1 MTRTE
6 TYDKVNDPT
15 YRIDEIDQ
23 ARERIAS
30 RFRKKIELVGTIN
43 NARAELSMLE
53 MQDATDRYL
62 IKELNKSPYSSLKA
76 YFRMEQRP
84 QQGAPN

>member
-6 TYDKVNDPT
+6 NYDKVNDPN

-30 RFRKKIELVGTIN
+30 RFRKKIELVTQIN
-43 NARAELSMLE
+43 SARAELNMLE

-62 IKELNKSPYSSLKA
+62 IRELNKSPYSSLKA
-76 YFRMEQRP
+76 YFKMEQRP
-84 QQGAPN
+84 QPNMTN